1 TVALLGRSTPVG
13 VLVAG
18 ILFGAFKAGG
28 FAMQAANGVPIDIVL
43 VVQSLIV
50 LFIAAPP
57 LVRAIF
63 RLPAPGARK
72 PQVRAAKKKEAA

>member
-1 TVALLGRSTPVG
+1 MFA
-13 VLVAG
+13 AG
-18 ILFGAFKAGG
+18 ILFGAFKAGS
-28 FAMQAANGVPIDIVL
+28 FSMQAAEGVPIDIVL

-63 RLPAPGARK
+63 RLPAPGAPRRK
-72 PQVRAAKKKEAA
+72 PVPNVTQEVVAK

>member
-1 TVALLGRSTPVG
+1 MFF
-13 VLVAG
+13 AG

-28 FAMQAANGVPIDIVL
+28 YSMQAAEGVPIDVVL

-63 RLPAPGARK
+63 RLPTPGVAPKRRTRRTTEVSA
-72 PQVRAAKKKEAA
+72 

>member
-1 TVALLGRSTPVG
+1 VFF
-13 VLVAG
+13 AG
-18 ILFGAFKAGG
+18 ILFGALKAGG
-28 FAMQAANGVPIDIVL
+28 YSMQAAQAVPIDIVL

-63 RLPAPGARK
+63 RLPSPGALTKPRTPVSSARK
-72 PQVRAAKKKEAA
+72 AEVSK